1 MALGA
6 GWVNKQ
12 YEISPRDSNAWSVPS
27 EKIISGKQLVQL
39 TAWLLWQN
47 QPVVWPSLE
56 AGEEFPPHPP

>member
-39 TAWLLWQN
+39 TA
-47 QPVVWPSLE
+47 
-56 AGEEFPPHPP
+56 